1 MEDVNWAL
9 RSEVKRARMPKHEIQ
24 VEIKAPAQDSA
35 VMEVNGHCTLL
46 EVKVVTQNKDKC
58 FEKDTC
64 NRLKR
69 KNVKIK
75 TSA

>member
-35 VMEVNGHCTLL
+35 VMEVNGVASGQH
-46 EVKVVTQNKDKC
+46 VV
-58 FEKDTC
+58 
-64 NRLKR
+64 RSIIVR
-69 KNVKIK
+69 M
-75 TSA
+75 